1 MATSELRFAI
11 KPSLTASELD
21 DVDTLV
27 REARWNQLAADWRIF
42 TDLGRVYAAHT
53 GADRIVATTATLP
66 YGSRFAWI
74 SMVLVKS
81 EFRRHGLATQL
92 MRQAMDELAREGRIP
107 ILDATPDGRAVYRR
121 LGFEDSWGFA
131 AAASA
136 ASGTTRSGDLC
147 RPGGGRRRTRASSI
161 DDWPALCAY
170 DAAAFGADRGAVLDR
185 PARAP
190 AGGRVRRR
198 ARRPHR
204 RLRCSAATACWPAQ
218 LVSADCRRRRHRGR
232 AARTRARCASTV
244 RCSSTS
250 PTQDSSCETSSTRA
264 ASTSVRPFTRM
275 LYGSLDALRRPGADL
290 RRGRPGVRL
299 IGPQQCWRETATPI
313 VRGKYRAA
321 LSRKVLGVVSPRD
334 GS

>member
-42 TDLGRVYAAHT
+42 TDLGRLYAAHT

-92 MRQAMDELAREGRIP
+92 MRRAMDELAREGRIP

-131 AAASA
+131 RLLRRERQH
-136 ASGTTRSGDLC
+136 TTEPFVGPTADVVV
-147 RPGGGRRRTRASSI
+147 RAI
-161 DDWPALCAY
+161 VDQDWPALCAY
-170 DAAAFGADRGAVLDR
+170 DAAAFGADRSAVLGGLRGRLPAAEFVAEHAGRVVGFALGRDGGLAAQIG
-185 PARAP
+185 PLIAEDEAIAAALFARALDGVEGP
-190 AGGRVRRR
+190 LFVDLADSKRELRSFLD
-198 ARRPHR
+198 ARGF
-204 RLRCSAATACWPAQ
+204 
-218 LVSADCRRRRHRGR
+218 V
-232 AARTRARCASTV
+232 
-244 RCSSTS
+244 
-250 PTQDSSCETSSTRA
+250 
-264 ASTSVRPFTRM
+264 SVRPFTRM
-275 LYGSLDALRRPGADL
+275 LYGSSTRFDDTTRTCA
-290 RRGRPGVRL
+290 V
-299 IGPQQCWRETATPI
+299 IGPEF
-313 VRGKYRAA
+313 G
-321 LSRKVLGVVSPRD
+321 
-334 GS
+334 